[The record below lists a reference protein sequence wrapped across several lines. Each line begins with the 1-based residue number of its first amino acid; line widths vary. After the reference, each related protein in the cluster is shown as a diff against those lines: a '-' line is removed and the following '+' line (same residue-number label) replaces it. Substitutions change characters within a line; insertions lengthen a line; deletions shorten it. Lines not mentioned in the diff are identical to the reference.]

1 MIFEWLFIKISMLK
15 IGDKKL
21 INGWAFYDWANSV
34 YSLVISTAVFPLYYS
49 AVTDG
54 KTVFFIGMKWGH
66 PDSLYSYAL
75 SFSFLVVAFIS
86 PILSGIADYTGSK
99 KKFMKFFCWMGGLS
113 VASLYFFDGLDT
125 VWIGI
130 IFTILASIGFWASL
144 VFYNAYLPEVAH
156 QDQQDRASAKGFI
169 YGYTGSVLLLILNLA
184 MIMYPGIF
192 GFDVSID
199 QAIRINGTEV
209 QIAEAIKAAES
220 TASSM
225 ASRISFVLVGVWWI
239 GFAQITFKRLPNDVY
254 NKEPKEDY
262 IWRGF
267 RELKVVAKEVVN
279 YPVLKR
285 FLISFFL
292 LSIGV
297 QTIILM
303 AAIFGSTEL
312 GLPTMNLILTIL
324 LVQIVAIF
332 GAFVFSRLSEKWG
345 NIKALKVTILIWMI
359 VCFAAFMLDKSQDN
373 VAYYFYG
380 LGVLLGFVQG
390 AIQSLTRSTY
400 SKLLPETED
409 HATYFSFY
417 DVTEKIAIVLGT
429 FVYGF
434 LYEITDSMQWSVL
447 CLAIFFLASFI
458 VLSTLKKTKHVY

>member
-1 MIFEWLFIKISMLK
+1 MLK

-49 AVTDG
+49 AVTEG
-54 KTVFFIGMKWGH
+54 KTVSFLWMKWDH

-113 VASLYFFDGLDT
+113 VSGLYFFDGVDT

-144 VFYNAYLPEVAH
+144 VFYNAYLPEIARP
-156 QDQQDRASAKGFI
+156 DQQDRASAKGFI
-169 YGYTGSVLLLILNLA
+169 YGYTGSVLLLILNLV
-184 MIMYPGIF
+184 MIQMPDLFGI
-192 GFDVSID
+192 
-199 QAIRINGTEV
+199 T
-209 QIAEAIKAAES
+209 
-220 TASSM
+220 TAM
-225 ASRISFVLVGVWWI
+225 ASRISFVLVGFWWI
-239 GFAQITFKRLPNDVY
+239 GFAQITFKRLPNDIY
-254 NKEPKEDY
+254 NKKPKEDY

-267 RELKVVAKEVVN
+267 RELKIVAKEVTN
-279 YPVLKR
+279 FPVLKR

-303 AAIFGSTEL
+303 AAIFGSSEL
-312 GLPTMNLILTIL
+312 GLPTMNLIVTIL
-324 LVQIVAIF
+324 LVQIVAIL
-332 GAFVFSRLSEKWG
+332 GAFVFSRISEKWG
-345 NIKALKVTILIWMI
+345 NIKALKVTILIWMV
-359 VCFAAFMLDKSQDN
+359 VCFAAFMLDKNQEN

-400 SKLLPETED
+400 SKLLPDTED

-434 LYEITDSMQWSVL
+434 LYDITDSMQWSVL

>member
-1 MIFEWLFIKISMLK
+1 MYK

-21 INGWAFYDWANSV
+21 INAWAFYDWANSV

-54 KTVFFIGMKWGH
+54 KIVRFLGMDWSH

-99 KKFMKFFCWMGGLS
+99 KKFMKFFCWLGGFS
-113 VASLYFFDGLDT
+113 VMSLYLFDGVDT

-130 IFTILASIGFWASL
+130 LFTIFASIGFWASL
-144 VFYNAYLPEVAH
+144 VFYNAYLPEVALPE
-156 QDQQDRASAKGFI
+156 QQDRASAKGFI
-169 YGYTGSVLLLILNLA
+169 YGYTGSVVLLILNLL
-184 MIMYPGIF
+184 MIQKPDLFGI
-192 GFDVSID
+192 
-199 QAIRINGTEV
+199 
-209 QIAEAIKAAES
+209 
-220 TASSM
+220 TAGM
-225 ASRISFVLVGVWWI
+225 ASRISFVMVGLWWI
-239 GFAQITFKRLPNDVY
+239 GFAQITFRRLPDDIYDKQPGNDY
-254 NKEPKEDY
+254 LWK
-262 IWRGF
+262 GF
-267 RELKVVAKEVVN
+267 EELKIVVREVSN
-279 YPVLKR
+279 YPTLKK

-312 GLPTMNLILTIL
+312 GLSSTSLIVTIL
-324 LVQIVAIF
+324 LVQIVAII
-332 GAFVFSRLSEKWG
+332 GAFVFSRLSDKLG
-345 NIKALKVTILIWMI
+345 NITALKITIVTWMF
-359 VCFAAFMLDKSQDN
+359 VCFSAFLLDKSQEN
-373 VAYYFYG
+373 VALYFYG
-380 LGVLLGFVQG
+380 LGILLGFVQG

-429 FVYGF
+429 FVYGL
-434 LYEITDSMQWSVL
+434 LYSITNSMQWSVL

-458 VLSTLKKTKHVY
+458 IISTMKKTKYVV

>member
-1 MIFEWLFIKISMLK
+1 MYK

-54 KTVFFIGMKWGH
+54 KVVRFLGMDWDH

-113 VASLYFFDGLDT
+113 VSSLYFFDGIDT

-130 IFTILASIGFWASL
+130 VFTILASIGFWASL

-156 QDQQDRASAKGFI
+156 PEQQDRASAKGFI
-169 YGYTGSVLLLILNLA
+169 YGYIGSILLLIANLV
-184 MIMYPGIF
+184 MIQMPDMFGI
-192 GFDVSID
+192 
-199 QAIRINGTEV
+199 
-209 QIAEAIKAAES
+209 
-220 TASSM
+220 TAGM
-225 ASRISFVLVGVWWI
+225 ASRISFVMVGAWWI
-239 GFAQITFKRLPNDVY
+239 GFAQITFKRLPDDIY
-254 NKEPKEDY
+254 NKQPDNDY
-262 IWRGF
+262 IWKGF
-267 RELKVVAKEVVN
+267 RELKIVAKEVMN
-279 YPVLKR
+279 YPTLKR

-303 AAIFGSTEL
+303 AAIFGSSEL
-312 GLPTMNLILTIL
+312 GLPAMNLIVTIL
-324 LVQIVAIF
+324 LVQVVAIV
-332 GAFVFSRLSEKWG
+332 GAAVFSRLSEKWG
-345 NIKALKVTILIWMI
+345 NIKALKVTLGIWTL
-359 VCFAAFMLDKSQDN
+359 VCFCAFMLDKTQEN
-373 VAYYFYG
+373 VALYFYG
-380 LGVLLGFVQG
+380 LGGLLGLVQG

-429 FVYGF
+429 AVYGL
-434 LYEITDSMQWSVL
+434 LYAITDSMQWSVL

-458 VLSTLKKTKHVY
+458 VLSTLKKTKYVG

>member
-1 MIFEWLFIKISMLK
+1 MLK

-49 AVTDG
+49 AVTEG
-54 KTVFFIGMKWGH
+54 KTVSFLWTEWEH

-99 KKFMKFFCWMGGLS
+99 KKFMKFFCWLGGLS
-113 VASLYFFDGLDT
+113 VASLYFFDGIDT

-156 QDQQDRASAKGFI
+156 PEQQDRASAKGFM
-169 YGYTGSVLLLILNLA
+169 YGYFGSVILLIVNLI
-184 MIMYPGIF
+184 MIQKPEMFGI
-192 GFDVSID
+192 
-199 QAIRINGTEV
+199 T
-209 QIAEAIKAAES
+209 
-220 TASSM
+220 TAM
-225 ASRISFVLVGVWWI
+225 ASRVSFVLVGLWWI
-239 GFAQITFKRLPNDVY
+239 GFAQITFKRLPDDIY
-254 NKEPKEDY
+254 NKQPDNDY
-262 IWRGF
+262 IWKGF
-267 RELKVVAKEVVN
+267 RELKIVAKEVMN
-279 YPVLKR
+279 YPTLKR

-303 AAIFGSTEL
+303 AAIFGSSEL
-312 GLPTMNLILTIL
+312 GLPAMNLIVTIL
-324 LVQIVAIF
+324 LVQIVAII

-345 NIKALKVTILIWMI
+345 NIKALKVTIVTWMF
-359 VCFAAFMLDKSQDN
+359 VCFAAFMLDKNQEN
-373 VAYYFYG
+373 VAFYFYG
-380 LGVLLGFVQG
+380 LGGLLGFVQG

-429 FVYGF
+429 AVYGF
-434 LYEITDSMQWSVL
+434 LYAMTDSMQWSVL
-447 CLAIFFLASFI
+447 CLAIFFLLSFI
-458 VLSTLKKTKHVY
+458 ILSTLKKTKYVK

>member
-1 MIFEWLFIKISMLK
+1 MLK

-49 AVTDG
+49 AVTEG
-54 KTVFFIGMKWGH
+54 KTVSFLWMKWDH

-113 VASLYFFDGLDT
+113 VSSLYFFDGVDT

-144 VFYNAYLPEVAH
+144 VFYNAYLPEVARP
-156 QDQQDRASAKGFI
+156 DQQDRASAKGFI
-169 YGYTGSVLLLILNLA
+169 YGYTGSVLLLILNLV
-184 MIMYPGIF
+184 MIQMPDLFGI
-192 GFDVSID
+192 
-199 QAIRINGTEV
+199 T
-209 QIAEAIKAAES
+209 
-220 TASSM
+220 TAM
-225 ASRISFVLVGVWWI
+225 ASRISFVLVGFWWI
-239 GFAQITFKRLPNDVY
+239 GFAQITFKRLPNDIY
-254 NKEPKEDY
+254 NKKPKEDY

-267 RELKVVAKEVVN
+267 RELKIVAKEVTN
-279 YPVLKR
+279 FPVLKR

-303 AAIFGSTEL
+303 AAIFGSSEL
-312 GLPTMNLILTIL
+312 GLPTMNLIVTIL
-324 LVQIVAIF
+324 LVQIVAIL
-332 GAFVFSRLSEKWG
+332 GAFVFSRISEKWG
-345 NIKALKVTILIWMI
+345 NIKALKVTILIWMV
-359 VCFAAFMLDKSQDN
+359 VCFAAFMLDKNQEN

-400 SKLLPETED
+400 SKLLPDTED

>member
-1 MIFEWLFIKISMLK
+1 MLK

-54 KTVFFIGMKWGH
+54 KTVSFLWKEWNH

-75 SFSFLVVAFIS
+75 SFSFLIVALIS

-113 VASLYFFDGLDT
+113 VASLYFFEGLDT

-130 IFTILASIGFWASL
+130 VFTILASIGFWASL
-144 VFYNAYLPEVAH
+144 VFYNAYLPEVAY
-156 QDQQDRASAKGFI
+156 QEQQDRASAKGFI

-184 MIMYPGIF
+184 MIMSPQTF
-192 GFDVSID
+192 GFDVSIKD
-199 QAIRINGTEV
+199 SIRISGSEIE
-209 QIAEAIKAAES
+209 IAEAIKTAES
-220 TASSM
+220 AASSM
-225 ASRISFVLVGVWWI
+225 ASRISFVLVGLWWI
-239 GFAQITFKRLPNDVY
+239 GFAQITFKRLPNDIY
-254 NKEPKEDY
+254 NKKPKEDY

-267 RELKVVAKEVVN
+267 KELKVVAKEVLN
-279 YPVLKR
+279 YPALKR

-303 AAIFGSTEL
+303 AAIFGASEL
-312 GLPTMNLILTIL
+312 GLPTINLIVTIL
-324 LVQIVAIF
+324 LVQIVAIL
-332 GAFVFSRLSEKWG
+332 GAFVFSRVSEKWG
-345 NIKALKVTILIWMI
+345 NIKALKVTILIWML
-359 VCFAAFMLDKSQDN
+359 VCFAAFKLEKQQEN
-373 VAYYFYG
+373 VSYYFYG
-380 LGVLLGFVQG
+380 LGILLGFVQG

-447 CLAIFFLASFI
+447 CLAIFFLASFV